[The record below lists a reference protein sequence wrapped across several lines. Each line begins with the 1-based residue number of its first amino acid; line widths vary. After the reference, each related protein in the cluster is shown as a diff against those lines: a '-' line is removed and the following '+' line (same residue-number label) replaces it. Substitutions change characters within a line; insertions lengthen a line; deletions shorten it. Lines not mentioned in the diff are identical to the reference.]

1 MKLKAI
7 YSALLVA
14 ASFSPFFSNSAF
26 ASDSLRVATFNV
38 SMDAT
43 NHTPKGE
50 QVKSDALINALKA
63 NHQQIKN
70 IAEIIQRVRPDI
82 ILLNEFDYIPKEQG
96 VEYFNQHYLNVGQHK
111 QAAINYPYSYIAPV
125 NTGLATEFDLDN
137 DGKKNGVMGD
147 AQGFGFFEG
156 HYGMAILSK
165 YPIGFDKVRTL
176 QTFKYKDM
184 PNAQMPVMPKTGENW
199 YNAQEWQALRLS
211 SKSFWDLPINV
222 NDKTIHV
229 IASHPTPPVFDGE
242 EDRNGKRNHDEVRLI
257 ADYVSNAKYIYDDKG
272 EKGGLKTYSRFV
284 ILGDLNAAPE
294 GDKARTS
301 TTDQLLK
308 NPLINAS
315 FVPKSEGAKEQYDV
329 PYAQNYSANWQARV
343 DYVLPSNY
351 GLKIKDGGV
360 FWPTKTSDEYRLI
373 KDRNASSDH
382 RLVWLDLIVE

>member
-7 YSALLVA
+7 YSAILVA
-14 ASFSPFFSNSAF
+14 ASFSISAF

-50 QVKSDALINALKA
+50 QVKSDALVNALKS
-63 NHQQIKN
+63 NNQQIKN

-82 ILLNEFDYIPKEQG
+82 ILLNEFDFVPKEQG
-96 VEYFNQHYLNVGQHK
+96 VEYFNKHYLNVSQQK
-111 QAAINYPYSYIAPV
+111 QDAINYPYFYIAPV

-156 HYGMAILSK
+156 HYGMAVLSK
-165 YPIGFDKVRTL
+165 FPIDFDKIRTL

-184 PNAQMPVMPKTGENW
+184 PNAQMPLMPKTGENW
-199 YNAQEWQALRLS
+199 YNEQEWQALRLS
-211 SKSFWDLPINV
+211 SKSFWDLPVTV
-222 NDKTIHV
+222 NNKTIHV
-229 IASHPTPPVFDGE
+229 LASHPTPPVFDGE
-242 EDRNGKRNHDEVRLI
+242 ENRNGKRNHDEVRLI
-257 ADYVSNAKYIYDDKG
+257 ADYVANANYIYDDQGK
-272 EKGGLKTYSRFV
+272 KGGLKADSRFV

-294 GDKARTS
+294 GDKARTN
-301 TTDQLLK
+301 TTDQILK

-315 FVPKSEGAKEQYDV
+315 FTPKSTGAKEQYSSV
-329 PYAQNYSANWQARV
+329 PYGQNYSANWQARV

-351 GLKIKDGGV
+351 GLKIKNGGV
-360 FWPTKTSDEYRLI
+360 FWPSKTSDEYRLI
-373 KDRNASSDH
+373 EDRNASSDH

>member
-1 MKLKAI
+1 
-7 YSALLVA
+7 
-14 ASFSPFFSNSAF
+14 
-26 ASDSLRVATFNV
+26 
-38 SMDAT
+38 
-43 NHTPKGE
+43 
-50 QVKSDALINALKA
+50 
-63 NHQQIKN
+63 
-70 IAEIIQRVRPDI
+70 
-82 ILLNEFDYIPKEQG
+82 
-96 VEYFNQHYLNVGQHK
+96 
-111 QAAINYPYSYIAPV
+111 
-125 NTGLATEFDLDN
+125 
-137 DGKKNGVMGD
+137 MGD

-165 YPIGFDKVRTL
+165 YPINFDKVRTL

-184 PNAQMPVMPKTGENW
+184 PNAQMPVMPKTGEHW

-211 SKSFWDLPINV
+211 SKSFWDLPISV

-257 ADYVSNAKYIYDDKG
+257 ADYISNAKYIYDDKG
-272 EKGGLKTYSRFV
+272 EKGGLKVHSRFV

-294 GDKARTS
+294 GDKARTN

-360 FWPTKTSDEYRLI
+360 FWPTKMSSEYRLI

-382 RLVWLDLIVE
+382 RMVWLDLVIE